1 MPIEEGIVFKST
13 GSWYTVKTKSGNFL
27 SCKIK
32 GKLRIE
38 GYKSTNPVA
47 VGDKIKVELIDNE
60 SGVITELLDRKN
72 YIIRKS
78 INLSKQTHIIAAN
91 IDQAFIMVTLV
102 LPETPPEFV
111 DRFLAVAEAYN
122 IPSKII
128 LNKTD
133 LYTEEFTEL
142 KNFWK
147 SVYSAANYE
156 IIEISVNKGL
166 NIEEVK
172 QMLHNKTTLIA
183 GNSGVGKSS
192 LIQKLIPESSIKIGE
207 ISEYHLS
214 GKHTTTFAEMYELPF
229 GGSVIDTPGI
239 KGFGLYDT
247 DKHEVSHYFP
257 EIFNVS
263 ENCQF
268 YNCLHVNEPNCAVIK
283 AVEEGSI
290 HWSRYRSYL
299 SILEDSKSK
308 YRQ

>member
-1 MPIEEGIVFKST
+1 MPNEEGIVFKST
-13 GSWYTVKTKSGNFL
+13 GSWYTVKTISGSFIQ
-27 SCKIK
+27 CKIK
-32 GKLRIE
+32 GKLRTE

-47 VGDKIKVELIDNE
+47 VGDNVLIE
-60 SGVITELLDRKN
+60 SAEDGSSAVITELLDRKN

-91 IDQAFIMVTLV
+91 VDQAFIIATLV
-102 LPETPPEFV
+102 LPETPMEFV

-128 LNKTD
+128 LNKSD
-133 LYTEEFTEL
+133 LYTEEFSEMR
-142 KNFWK
+142 KFWN
-147 SVYSAANYE
+147 SVYKSSYDLIEVSANTGYN
-156 IIEISVNKGL
+156 VNALKEL
-166 NIEEVK
+166 
-172 QMLHNKTTLIA
+172 LTSKTTLMA

-192 LIQKLIPESSIKIGE
+192 LIKKLVPESAIKIGE

-229 GGSVIDTPGI
+229 GGRIIDTPGI

-247 DKHEVSHYFP
+247 DKYEVSHYFP

-263 ENCQF
+263 KDCQF
-268 YNCLHVNEPNCAVIK
+268 YNCLHTNEPNCAVIK
-283 AVEEGSI
+283 AVEDGSI

-308 YRQ
+308 YR